1 MEETDGFR
9 QESIGDS
16 DAKDKRRLNM
26 DKSSNR
32 IEIAGFETLVPADPG
47 PLGLNCFALT
57 TFLLSLVNAG
67 LIPAVSAGHVWL
79 TSALVFGGAA
89 QIMAGLWEFKTRNI
103 FGATAFISYGSFWVS
118 LALLV
123 IFKKNGLIADTDMT
137 LILAWFLTAWTI
149 FTFYMWI
156 GSFATN
162 KALATV
168 FTLLIITFILL
179 DIGHF
184 GNPAWNRAGGYFGLA
199 TAICAWYTSA
209 AGILN
214 SVYGRVVLPVGPRK
228 R

>member
-1 MEETDGFR
+1 ME
-9 QESIGDS
+9 
-16 DAKDKRRLNM
+16 KDTT
-26 DKSSNR
+26 R

-67 LIPAVSAGHVWL
+67 LIPAAAAGHVWL

-89 QIMAGLWEFKTRNI
+89 QIMAGLWEFRTRNI
-103 FGATAFISYGSFWVS
+103 FGATAFISYGGFWVS

-162 KALATV
+162 KGLALV

-184 GNPAWNRAGGYFGLA
+184 TNPAWNIVGGYFGLA
-199 TAICAWYTSA
+199 TAFAAWYVSA

-214 SVYGRVVLPVGPRK
+214 AVYGKTVLPVGHK
-228 R
+228 KK